1 VHRCLGASRLCEG
14 LPDQVVKALAHESSI
29 VEMEEG
35 SVLLEDNDVADAVH
49 VVVEGEIGF
58 LVRMAANA
66 EFVEVARIGQGEF
79 FGEGAVIDGLAAK
92 DHRLFARPA
101 RNARIICRQK
111 ASIIQVPAREFSVAL
126 RDYPV
131 LLCRN
136 LLRSSS
142 EKLRMGVQ
150 RTFDEVLE
158 RESQA
163 LLARI
168 TRWLTRRM
176 EDPISALRLQSGL
189 LAEEGASSSE
199 ALQGIDAS
207 ASELAATLQML
218 TQFSQVTPR
227 RIKWETF
234 SLRGWWE
241 ETEREARDCLTGR
254 TIELRSYFEECQVE
268 SSRAILREIILHL
281 VSGMG
286 FLCPPGGRLE
296 FRGGRHHGQAEILA
310 EAILPGL
317 TDSTARRLFE
327 PFTTQNIDP
336 DAALSLALARQSA
349 RLLGGEVDVK
359 RRNGDQLTLAIHLPV
374 LRRDATP
381 SI

>member
-1 VHRCLGASRLCEG
+1 
-14 LPDQVVKALAHESSI
+14 LPDEVVKALAQVSTI
-29 VEMEEG
+29 LEMEEG
-35 SVLLEDNDVADAVH
+35 GILLEDNDVADAVH
-49 VVVEGEIGF
+49 VVAEGEIGF
-58 LVRMAANA
+58 LIRTAANA
-66 EFVEVARIGQGEF
+66 DFVEIARIGRGEF
-79 FGEGAVIDGLAAK
+79 FGEGAVIDGLASK

-101 RNARIICRQK
+101 RNARIVCRQK
-111 ASIIQVPAREFSVAL
+111 ASIIQVPAREFSDAL
-126 RDYPV
+126 REFPI

-163 LLARI
+163 LLSRI
-168 TRWLTRRM
+168 SRWLTRRM

-199 ALQGIDAS
+199 ALHGIDAS
-207 ASELAATLQML
+207 AAELAATLQML
-218 TQFSQVTPR
+218 TQFSQPAPR
-227 RIKWETF
+227 RIQWETF

-241 ETEREARDCLTGR
+241 EIEGEARGLLAGR
-254 TIELRSYFEECQVE
+254 RVDLRSYFEESPIE
-268 SSRAILREIILHL
+268 SSKAMLREIVLHL

-286 FLCPPGGRLE
+286 LLCPPGGRLE
-296 FRGGRHHGQAEILA
+296 LKAGRHHGQAEILA

-317 TDSTARRLFE
+317 TDSAARRLFE

-336 DAALSLALARQSA
+336 DAALSLAVARRSA

-359 RRNGDQLTLAIHLPV
+359 RRNGEQLTLAIHIPA
-374 LRRDATP
+374 LRRDATS